1 MRQIGVVNP
10 ELLEI
15 FPCYM
20 ESKNSVD
27 KNLMNL
33 VIHCAVK
40 GIGPVAMV
48 EILHHGM
55 NWSGKKG
62 DPMGK
67 LCY

>member
-20 ESKNSVD
+20 ELKNSVD

-48 EILHHGM
+48 ENVASWHEFE
-55 NWSGKKG
+55 
-62 DPMGK
+62 
-67 LCY
+67 